1 MTYHCVCNNSNT
13 TSAPSGS
20 ELLTVLPNHYF
31 PVYCLCS
38 VDHCLSFWPLYFLSF
53 DLRLLNEYH
62 FGIFQLFLD
71 QCCFKRIHIG
81 KRLSTVW
88 FLTHAY
94 MLEKVFTNIEKYYT
108 LRFYF
113 PFLSLLAQT
122 VNILVYW
129 PGPIN
134 IMFSSGFCL
143 GYTITKI
150 CRLTNLHVLSII

>member
-1 MTYHCVCNNSNT
+1 MPFFHIQCRSNQNTAANKLVVLIGQCLYACTTIVIDCFITVIPAFHVDMTYHCVCNNSNT

-71 QCCFKRIHIG
+71 QCNVCMRVQQ
-81 KRLSTVW
+81 L
-88 FLTHAY
+88 
-94 MLEKVFTNIEKYYT
+94 
-108 LRFYF
+108 
-113 PFLSLLAQT
+113 
-122 VNILVYW
+122 
-129 PGPIN
+129 
-134 IMFSSGFCL
+134 
-143 GYTITKI
+143 
-150 CRLTNLHVLSII
+150 